1 MPGYDGTGPRG
12 RGPMTGE
19 SSGFCLLKLP
29 CDPGGGIAGFAGLA
43 GKPVPGRTYDR
54 IRPDRAQAPATT
66 EKDGC
71 RRADCCVKTGCRGRR

>member
-19 SSGFCLLKLP
+19 GRGFCLLKLP
-29 CDPGGGIAGFAGLA
+29 CDPEGGIAGFAGLA
-43 GKPVPGRTYDR
+43 GKPVPCRAEDR
-54 IRPDRAQAPATT
+54 IRPDRAEAPATT

-71 RRADCCVKTGCRGRR
+71 RRTDRCVKTGCGGRR